1 MSSTTTAPARPKI
14 ILSRT
19 DAETLSALAERMEA
33 SSPQAAELLLN
44 EIERAEV
51 RPDAKVPGNV
61 VRMGSTVE
69 FLDEA
74 HGATRTVQLVLPTEA
89 DIAAGRISALTPVG
103 AGLIGLAEGQS
114 ILWPDREGVKRPLR
128 ILRVTPTR

>member
-1 MSSTTTAPARPKI
+1 MSSATTARPRPKI

-19 DAETLSALAERMEA
+19 DADLLSDLAERMEA
-33 SSPQAAELLLN
+33 SSPQAAGLLLD
-44 EIERAEV
+44 EIERADI
-51 RPDAKVPGNV
+51 RPDAKVPANV

-74 HGATRTVQLVLPTEA
+74 HGVTRTVQLVLPAEA
-89 DIAAGRISALTPVG
+89 DIAAGRVSVLTPVG